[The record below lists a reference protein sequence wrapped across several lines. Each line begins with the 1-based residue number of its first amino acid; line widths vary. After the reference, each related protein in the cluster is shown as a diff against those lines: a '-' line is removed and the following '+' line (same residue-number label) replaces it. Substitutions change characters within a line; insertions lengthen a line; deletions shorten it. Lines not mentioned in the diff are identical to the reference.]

1 MTGIPAFITQAQ
13 KAALRARG
21 LTDEEIK
28 NLKPEEAHKLL
39 NGGGTPPEPNRAWA
53 EEFLKALDPSTNRF
67 TFQTFD
73 DNKERKRQRAETN
86 KLRKK
91 EGKKPLP
98 DPFAKIRHGTLA
110 EHWNELVTLNAQ
122 GAGVYVTVNETDFKG
137 RTEKNIVR
145 VRAQFVD
152 LDGAP
157 FAPINDLKQ
166 TPTQPHII
174 VESSP
179 KRFHAYW
186 LIKPLVVEH
195 DKKEADGKITKA
207 KEVDGKI
214 TPDQFSAVQKAI
226 AARYSGD
233 SAVHDLPRVM
243 RLPGF
248 IHRKG
253 APFLSAPG
261 TRKGER
267 YDWNEVRKAF
277 DAQTEEEAQPQPQP
291 KPPRPSTP
299 NDLSNQWKKLN
310 DEAIRRYGD
319 WVPDIFPAAQK
330 TANGYRVTSAD
341 LGRDLEEDLSFH
353 TSGIKD
359 FGVHD
364 MGDPRHGSRTPID
377 IVEEYGHKDFN
388 EAVRWLAQKLGLDP
402 NDYLPKPGTGDSAMD
417 AEIERLA
424 KLSDVEYDRKRL
436 AFAQKFKLRSATL
449 DKLVN
454 NARILLTHKKAAPAA
469 KSLLDQMNAKN
480 CVVLD
485 GARTMVLRFE
495 TDEREAGGEHYVYRV
510 PTFLAFRDF
519 RNLYLNRIVNDGSN
533 DPPSLGDWWLKHPQ
547 RRQYRGV
554 VFQPAGAPIIG
565 GRLNLWTGW
574 AVEPKQGDWN
584 LLRKHIRET
593 LAAGDQRVYDYIM
606 NWLAWA
612 VQHPGEQAEVA
623 LVFIGERGSGRG
635 TLGRAL
641 SRIFGQHALHLSS
654 PEHLTGRFNAHLRQ
668 CSFLFA
674 DEAYA
679 PRDKSAEGTL
689 KRLITEPTITIEQK
703 GRDPIE
709 VPNLL
714 HVMMASN
721 NDWVVPAGAHER
733 RFMAQKVSEA
743 HRQDPA
749 WFGPLYKQ
757 MREGGYAAMLFEL
770 LARKLD
776 DWHPRNI
783 VHTEALTG
791 QQAESLSPLD
801 AWWCELLQTGV
812 VAGADPLKPGEVISN
827 EYEEQIEESDGY
839 GGTRKRTV
847 KREGFF
853 EQARAMS
860 PKLKGVTD
868 AALGRYLNDNGC
880 IRITIRRPGLR
891 KRGWRLP
898 DLGECRQRWNERFP
912 EMQWDDPSL
921 ANWTADKG

>member
-1 MTGIPAFITQAQ
+1 MTGIPAFLTNAQ
-13 KAALRARG
+13 KSALRARG
-21 LTDEEIK
+21 LTDEQMFNIS
-28 NLKPEEAHKLL
+28 PEEAHKIL
-39 NGGGTPPEPNRAWA
+39 NGGGEASPKPDRTEA
-53 EEFLKALDPSTNRF
+53 ERFLKALDPSPNARWC
-67 TFQTFD
+67 FQTFTD
-73 DNKERKRQRAETN
+73 DKQKKKARAEEN
-86 KLRKK
+86 KLRKQRG
-91 EGKKPLP
+91 EPPLK
-98 DPFAKIRHGTLA
+98 DPLAAWRYGTLA
-110 EHWNELVTLNAQ
+110 EHFDWLVKQNAR
-122 GAGVYVTVNETDFKG
+122 GAGIYVTVNETDGNGRKG
-137 RTEKNIVR
+137 TNIKR
-145 VRAQFVD
+145 IRALFAD

-157 FAPINDLKQ
+157 IEPVNNAELKSQ
-166 TPTQPHII
+166 ITM
-174 VESSP
+174 ESSP
-179 KRFHAYW
+179 DRYQAYW
-186 LIKPLVVEH
+186 CFSGRIPLKVFEPLQR
-195 DKKEADGKITKA
+195 E
-207 KEVDGKI
+207 
-214 TPDQFSAVQKAI
+214 I
-226 AARYSGD
+226 AARFKGD
-233 SAVHDLPRVM
+233 PSVHDLPRVM

-248 IHRKG
+248 VHRKEKDK
-253 APFLSAPG
+253 PFLSHIVAINGVEPHRASILLKTFRPAKKKKDAP
-261 TRKGER
+261 T
-267 YDWNEVRKAF
+267 
-277 DAQTEEEAQPQPQP
+277 
-291 KPPRPSTP
+291 PPPPPGDDELREK
-299 NDLSNQWKKLN
+299 WKKLN
-310 DEAIRRYGD
+310 DEAIRRYD
-319 WVPDIFPAAQK
+319 AWVPNIFPAAQK

-495 TDEREAGGEHYVYRV
+495 TDEREAGGEHYVYRM

-519 RNLYLNRIVNDGSN
+519 RNLYLNRIVNDGSD

-554 VFQPAGAPIIG
+554 VFQPAGAPIIS
-565 GRLNLWTGW
+565 GRYNLWTGW
-574 AVEPKQGDWN
+574 GVEPKQGDWN

-593 LAAGDQRVYDYIM
+593 LAAGDQRVYDYTL

-612 VQHPGEQAEVA
+612 VQHPSEQAEVA

-668 CSFLFA
+668 CCFLFC

-679 PRDKSAEGTL
+679 ANNKSAEGTL

-703 GRDPIE
+703 GRDPVE

-733 RFMAQKVSEA
+733 RFMVQRVSEA

-757 MREGGYAAMLFEL
+757 MREGGYAAMLFDL
-770 LARKLD
+770 LARKLGN
-776 DWHPRNI
+776 WHPRDVI
-783 VHTEALTG
+783 HTEALTG
-791 QQAESLSPLD
+791 QQAESFSPLD
-801 AWWCELLQTGV
+801 AWWYELLQTGI

-827 EYEEQIEESDGY
+827 EYEEQIEETDGY
-839 GGTRKRTV
+839 GVTRKRTV
-847 KREGFF
+847 KRDGFF
-853 EQARAMS
+853 DQARAMS

-868 AALGRYLNDNGC
+868 AALGRYLTDQRC
-880 IRITIRRPGLR
+880 IRMTIRRPGLR
-891 KRGWRLP
+891 KRGWLLP
-898 DLGECRQRWNERFP
+898 DLGESRQRWNERFP

-921 ANWTADKG
+921 ADWIADKG

>member
-1 MTGIPAFITQAQ
+1 MSGIHAFMTNQM
-13 KAALRARG
+13 KADLRACG
-21 LTDEEIK
+21 FSEQQLAELSPQEGDEILAAVTWLE
-28 NLKPEEAHKLL
+28 PDRAEA
-39 NGGGTPPEPNRAWA
+39 ER
-53 EEFLKALDPSTNRF
+53 FLKALDPSPDARWC
-67 TFQTFD
+67 FQTFTD
-73 DNKERKRQRAETN
+73 DKKVRKARAEEN
-86 KLRKK
+86 KLRKQRG
-91 EGKKPLP
+91 EPPLK
-98 DPFAKIRHGTLA
+98 DPLAAWRYGTLA
-110 EHWNELVTLNAQ
+110 EHWSWLVKQNAR
-122 GAGVYVTVNETDFKG
+122 GAGVYITVNETDGGG
-137 RTEKNIVR
+137 RKATNITR
-145 VRAQFVD
+145 IRALFAD

-157 FAPINDLKQ
+157 IEPVNNAELKSQ
-166 TPTQPHII
+166 ITM
-174 VESSP
+174 ESSP
-179 KRFHAYW
+179 DRYQAYW
-186 LIKPLVVEH
+186 CFSGRMPLKVFEPLQ
-195 DKKEADGKITKA
+195 KE
-207 KEVDGKI
+207 
-214 TPDQFSAVQKAI
+214 I
-226 AARYSGD
+226 AARFKGD
-233 SAVHDLPRVM
+233 PAIHDLPRVM

-248 IHRKG
+248 VHRKEKDK
-253 APFLSAPG
+253 PFLSRIVAINGVELHRASVLLKTFRPA
-261 TRKGER
+261 KVKKPEP
-267 YDWNEVRKAF
+267 E
-277 DAQTEEEAQPQPQP
+277 P
-291 KPPRPSTP
+291 KPKQ
-299 NDLSNQWKKLN
+299 DDKLQEQWKKLN
-310 DEAIRRYGD
+310 SEAIRRYSD
-319 WVPDIFPAAQK
+319 WVPDIFPNATK
-330 TANGYRVTSAD
+330 TSEGYRVTSAD

-353 TSGIKD
+353 TAGIKD

-377 IVEEYGHKDFN
+377 IVEEYGRKDFN

-402 NDYLPKPGTGDSAMD
+402 NDYLPKPKAKPTGDPALD
-417 AEIERLA
+417 AEVARLA
-424 KLSDVEYDRKRL
+424 TLSDVQYDRKRETV
-436 AFAQKFKLRSATL
+436 AEKFKVRPATL
-449 DKLVN
+449 DKLVS
-454 NARILLTHKKAAPAA
+454 NARIKLALKKAAPAA

-547 RRQYRGV
+547 RQQYRGV
-554 VFQPAGAPIIG
+554 VFQPAGAPIIS

-574 AVEPKQGDWN
+574 GVEPKQGDWN

-733 RFMAQKVSEA
+733 RFMVQKVSEA

>member
-1 MTGIPAFITQAQ
+1 MNGIPFMVTQAM

-21 LTDEEIK
+21 LTEEEIAQ
-28 NLKPEEAHKLL
+28 LKPEEAHKIL
-39 NGGGTPPEPNRAWA
+39 NGGGAPPEPNRAWA
-53 EEFLKALDPSTNRF
+53 EEFLKALDPSTDRF

-73 DNKERKRQRAETN
+73 DNKERKKERAEAN
-86 KLRKK
+86 KLRKQQ
-91 EGKKPLP
+91 GKKPLK
-98 DPFAKIRHGTLA
+98 DPFAHIFHGTLA

-341 LGRDLEEDLSFH
+341 LGRVLEEDLSFH
-353 TSGIKD
+353 SGGIKD

-364 MGDPRHGSRTPID
+364 MGDPRGGSRTPID
-377 IVEEYGHKDFN
+377 IVEQYLHKDFN
-388 EAVRWLAQKLGLDP
+388 DAVRWLAQKLGLDP
-402 NDYLPKPGTGDSAMD
+402 NDYLPKPGTGDPAMD

-424 KLSDVEYDRKRL
+424 KLSDVDYDRKRL
-436 AFAQKFKLRSATL
+436 AFAKKFQVRPVTL
-449 DKLVN
+449 DKLVS
-454 NARILLTHKKAAPAA
+454 NARIKLALKKIAPAA
-469 KSLLDQMNAKN
+469 KNMLAQMNAKN

-485 GARTMVLRFE
+485 GARTRVLRFE
-495 TDEREAGGEHYVYRV
+495 EVEHDAGGEHYVYHV
-510 PTFLAFRDF
+510 PTFLRFEDF
-519 RNLYLNRIVNDGSN
+519 RNLYLNRHVMVGKRPVDLGS
-533 DPPSLGDWWLKHPQ
+533 WWLEHPQ
-547 RRQYRGV
+547 RQQYPGI
-554 VFQPAGAPIIG
+554 VFKPGGQHIINSK
-565 GRLNLWTGW
+565 LNLWRGW
-574 AVEPKQGDWN
+574 GVTPRRGDWG
-584 LLRKHIRET
+584 LMREHIFEVC
-593 LAAGDQRVYDYIM
+593 AARDDEVDTYVI

-612 VQHPGEQAEVA
+612 VQHPDEQAEAA
-623 LVFIGERGSGRG
+623 LVFLGDRGTGRG
-635 TLGRAL
+635 TLGKVMCKL
-641 SRIFGQHALHLSS
+641 FGQHAHHVSS
-654 PEHLTGRFNAHLRQ
+654 PIHMTGRFNAHMRQ

-679 PRDKSAEGTL
+679 PGDKSAEGQL
-689 KRLITEPTITIEQK
+689 KRIITEPTL
-703 GRDPIE
+703 PIE
-709 VPNLL
+709 KKGFDVIEEPNRL
-714 HVMMASN
+714 HAMFASN
-721 NDWVVPAGAHER
+721 EDWVVPAGAFER
-733 RFMAQKVSEA
+733 RYVVQEVANTY
-743 HRQDPA
+743 RQDKT
-749 WFGPLYKQ
+749 WFGPIYEQL
-757 MREGGYAAMLFEL
+757 RSGGYEAILFDL
-770 LARKLD
+770 LERDLGN
-776 DWHPRNI
+776 WHPRDI
-783 VHTEALTG
+783 VRTAALAA
-791 QQAESLSPLD
+791 QQEQSLSPFD
-801 AWWCELLQTGV
+801 AWWFEMLQAGV
-812 VAGADPLKPGEVISN
+812 VTGADVAHPDRAVSN
-827 EYEEQIEESDGY
+827 RYKEEIEESIGY
-839 GGTRKRTV
+839 GAKRTHTV
-847 KREGFF
+847 WHNGLYDQAKRI
-853 EQARAMS
+853 S
-860 PKLKGVTD
+860 PKLKNETD
-868 AALGRYLNDNGC
+868 TALGRYLD
-880 IRITIRRPGLR
+880 
-891 KRGWRLP
+891 KRGCTDIWITHGRSRRGWQLP
-898 DLGECRQRWNERFP
+898 PLDKCRADWLVRFP
-912 EMQWDDPSL
+912 QTQWRDPGMKE
-921 ANWTADKG
+921 WTADED

>member
-1 MTGIPAFITQAQ
+1 MTSEASGIPFMITAIQ
-13 KAALRARG
+13 KRG
-21 LTDEEIK
+21 LRDRGYSDDAIR
-28 NLKPEEAHKLL
+28 NLTPEQAHAILITPCCAEA
-39 NGGGTPPEPNRAWA
+39 ER
-53 EEFLKALDPSTNRF
+53 FLKVLDPDTDRF
-67 TFQTFD
+67 TFQVFD
-73 DNKERKRQRAETN
+73 DDKERKRAKGRD
-86 KLRKK
+86 K
-91 EGKKPLP
+91 
-98 DPFAKIRHGTLA
+98 FARVLHGTLA
-110 EHWNELVTLNAQ
+110 EHWSTLVKLNKQ
-122 GAGVYVTVNETDFKG
+122 RAGIYVTINATDFKG
-137 RTEKNIVR
+137 RSAKNIVS
-145 VRAQFVD
+145 VRAVFVD
-152 LDGAP
+152 LDG
-157 FAPINDLKQ
+157 
-166 TPTQPHII
+166 TPLEPVSAAVLPPHI
-174 VESSP
+174 VTETSP
-179 KRFHAYW
+179 GRFHAYW
-186 LIKPLVVEH
+186 RVVDMPLDEL
-195 DKKEADGKITKA
+195 
-207 KEVDGKI
+207 
-214 TPDQFSAVQKAI
+214 TPVQKALI
-226 AARYSGD
+226 ARFRSD
-233 SAVHDLPRVM
+233 NIHDLPRVL

-253 APFLSAPG
+253 EPFLSRILQINQIGPYRWKDLHETFPPPANNKPQQ
-261 TRKGER
+261 RR
-267 YDWNEVRKAF
+267 
-277 DAQTEEEAQPQPQP
+277 EEHDHD
-291 KPPRPSTP
+291 
-299 NDLSNQWKKLN
+299 DLSDRRHKLQ
-310 DEAIRRYGD
+310 DEAIRRYSD
-319 WVPDIFPAAQK
+319 WVPDIFPSATK
-330 TANGYRVTSAD
+330 TSEGYRVTSAD

-353 TSGIKD
+353 TAGIKD

-377 IVEEYGHKDFN
+377 IVEEYGRKDFN

-402 NDYLPKPGTGDSAMD
+402 NDYLPKPKAKPTGDPALD
-417 AEIERLA
+417 AEVARLA
-424 KLSDVEYDRKRL
+424 TLSDVQYDRKRETV
-436 AFAQKFKLRSATL
+436 AEKFKVRPATL
-449 DKLVN
+449 DKLVS
-454 NARILLTHKKAAPAA
+454 NARIKLALKKAAPAA

-547 RRQYRGV
+547 RQQYRGV
-554 VFQPAGAPIIG
+554 VFQPAGAPIIS

-574 AVEPKQGDWN
+574 GVEPKQGDWN

-733 RFMAQKVSEA
+733 RFMVQKVSEA